1 MESVDSLWNFYE
13 ISNVSQQIIML
24 SVNSGLVISKK
35 LTQSERGSRFIERI
49 LVFIMDTL
57 QKWTSTHQKLDD
69 PLQGT

>member
-35 LTQSERGSRFIERI
+35 LTQSARGSRFIERI

>member
-35 LTQSERGSRFIERI
+35 LTQSERSSRFIERI